1 MSSWGQ
7 STGASQVAKKAETKA
22 VAPQVVYDRSYYR
35 NLFNT
40 QRAVHN
46 EGRFALVGHENTCK
60 TGLAMWLLE
69 EEINSGKAIYVFD
82 VDNSA
87 MSTIMDLYPDN
98 ENIIVLPLLD
108 EMDDSIFNEDNSV
121 NYLQLIEKTKFFI
134 NDIAEG
140 IKNGDEVGGVIFD
153 GGSTFLKWCEFAM
166 RAALLRKGVIDEE
179 SDTFNQKEWRE
190 RNKLNRDVLDRLH
203 ALPVNKIFNT
213 FHLKAVQQYMD
224 DGSGKK
230 VLMTVG
236 ERPDWEKGTMRRF
249 SQQIFLSRFMK
260 KADAAAGV
268 KGDRKLSEGQWCVRA
283 TIEEMKGKFIQYVG
297 QTHTILNVQNGEA
310 TWYGLPFL
318 RPTGEG
324 ESDDSDI
331 ENTEE

>member
-1 MSSWGQ
+1 MSSWGAS
-7 STGASQVAKKAETKA
+7 STDKPLAKGEAQTQRVA
-22 VAPQVVYDRSYYR
+22 APQIVYDRSYYR

-69 EEINSGKAIYVFD
+69 DEIQSGKTVYVFD

-87 MSTIMDLYPDN
+87 MSTIMDLYPDK

-108 EMDDSIFNEDNSV
+108 EMDDSIFNDDNSI

-134 NDIAEG
+134 NDIGEEV
-140 IKNGDEVGGVIFD
+140 KNGADIGGIIFD

-166 RAALLRKGVIDEE
+166 RAALLRKGVIEEE

-203 ALPVNKIFNT
+203 ALHVNKIFNT
-213 FHLKAVQQYMD
+213 FHLKAVQEWMD

-236 ERPDWEKGTMRRF
+236 ERPEWDKGTMRRF
-249 SQQIFLSRFMK
+249 SQQIFLNRFMK
-260 KADAAAGV
+260 KADPAAGV
-268 KGDRKLSEGQWCVRA
+268 KRDRKLAENQWVVKA
-283 TIEEMKGKFIQYVG
+283 TIEEMKGKFIEYVG
-297 QTHTILNVQNGEA
+297 QTHTLLDVKDGKA
-310 TWYGLPFL
+310 TWFGLPFL
-318 RPTGEG
+318 RPVEG
-324 ESDDSDI
+324 KEDVED
-331 ENTEE
+331 NKN

>member
-1 MSSWGQ
+1 MSNWGQ
-7 STGASQVAKKAETKA
+7 TKTTSKATAKPAE
-22 VAPQVVYDRSYYR
+22 VAPQIVYDRSYYR

-60 TGLAMWLLE
+60 TGLAAWLLE
-69 EEINSGKAIYVFD
+69 EEINAGKNVYVFD

-87 MSTIMDLYPDN
+87 MSTIMDLYPDK

-134 NDIAEG
+134 NDIAEN
-140 IKNGDEVGGVIFD
+140 IKNGEDVGGVIFD

-166 RAALLRKGVIDEE
+166 RSALLRKGVIEEE
-179 SDTFNQKEWRE
+179 SDTFNQKEWRA

-213 FHLKAVQQYMD
+213 FHLKNIQQYMD

-230 VLMTVG
+230 VLMSVG

-249 SQQIFLSRFMK
+249 SQQIFLNRFMK
-260 KADAAAGV
+260 KADPAAGV
-268 KGDRKLSEGQWCVRA
+268 KGDRKLADGEWCVKA
-283 TIEEMKGKFIQYVG
+283 TIEEMKGKFIEYVG
-297 QTHTILNVQNGEA
+297 QTHTILNVKGGKA
-310 TWYGLPFL
+310 TWFGLPFL
-318 RPTGEG
+318 RPAGEKNA
-324 ESDDSDI
+324 DDS
-331 ENTEE
+331 N

>member
-1 MSSWGQ
+1 MSGWG
-7 STGASQVAKKAETKA
+7 AAAKPADPS
-22 VAPQVVYDRSYYR
+22 VAPAVPKVVYNREYYA
-35 NLFNT
+35 NLFNS
-40 QRAVHN
+40 QRAAHN
-46 EGRFALVGHENTCK
+46 EGRYALVGHENTCK
-60 TGLAMWLLE
+60 TGLACYLLE
-69 EEINSGKAIYVFD
+69 PEIQKGSKVYVFD

-87 MSTIMDLYPDN
+87 MSTIADLYPDH
-98 ENIIVLPLLD
+98 ENIVVLPLLD
-108 EMDDSIFNEDNSV
+108 EMDESIFNEDNSV
-121 NYLQLIEKTKFFI
+121 NYLQLIEKTKYFI
-134 NDIAEG
+134 NVIADN
-140 IKNGDEVGGVIFD
+140 IKNGQDVGGVIFD

-166 RAALLRKGVIDEE
+166 RAALIRKGVIEEE

-203 ALPVNKIFNT
+203 ALPVSKIFNT

-268 KGDRKLSEGQWCVRA
+268 KGDRPLSEGEWCV
-283 TIEEMKGKFIQYVG
+283 
-297 QTHTILNVQNGEA
+297 
-310 TWYGLPFL
+310 
-318 RPTGEG
+318 
-324 ESDDSDI
+324 
-331 ENTEE
+331 

>member
-1 MSSWGQ
+1 MSNWGQ
-7 STGASQVAKKAETKA
+7 TKTTSKATAKPAE
-22 VAPQVVYDRSYYR
+22 VAPQIVYDRSYYR

-60 TGLAMWLLE
+60 TGLAAWLLE
-69 EEINSGKAIYVFD
+69 EEINAGKNVYVFD

-87 MSTIMDLYPDN
+87 MSTIMDLYPDK

-134 NDIAEG
+134 NDIAEN
-140 IKNGDEVGGVIFD
+140 IKNGEDVGGVIFD

-166 RAALLRKGVIDEE
+166 RSALLRKGVIEEE

-213 FHLKAVQQYMD
+213 FHLKTIQQYMD

-230 VLMTVG
+230 VLMSVG

-249 SQQIFLSRFMK
+249 SQQIFLNRFMK
-260 KADAAAGV
+260 KADPAAGV
-268 KGDRKLSEGQWCVRA
+268 KGDRKLADGEWCVKA
-283 TIEEMKGKFIQYVG
+283 TIEEMKGKFIEYVG
-297 QTHTILNVQNGEA
+297 QTHTILNVKGGKA
-310 TWYGLPFL
+310 TWFGLPFL
-318 RPTGEG
+318 RPAGEKNA
-324 ESDDSDI
+324 DDS
-331 ENTEE
+331 N

>member
-1 MSSWGQ
+1 
-7 STGASQVAKKAETKA
+7 
-22 VAPQVVYDRSYYR
+22 
-35 NLFNT
+35 
-40 QRAVHN
+40 
-46 EGRFALVGHENTCK
+46 
-60 TGLAMWLLE
+60 
-69 EEINSGKAIYVFD
+69 
-82 VDNSA
+82 
-87 MSTIMDLYPDN
+87 MSTIMDLYPDKR
-98 ENIIVLPLLD
+98 NIIVLPLLD

-134 NDIAEG
+134 NDIAEN
-140 IKNGDEVGGVIFD
+140 IKNGEDVGGVIFD

-166 RAALLRKGVIDEE
+166 RSALLRKGVIEEE

-213 FHLKAVQQYMD
+213 FHLKNIQQYMD

-230 VLMTVG
+230 VLMSVG

-268 KGDRKLSEGQWCVRA
+268 KGDRTLSEGEWCVKA
-283 TIEEMKGKFIQYVG
+283 TIEEMKGRFIEFVG
-297 QTHTILNVQNGEA
+297 QTHTILTVKGGKA
-310 TWYGLPFL
+310 TWFGLPFL
-318 RPTGEG
+318 R
-324 ESDDSDI
+324 SDLDDSGTK
-331 ENTEE
+331 E

>member
-1 MSSWGQ
+1 MSGWG
-7 STGASQVAKKAETKA
+7 AAAKPADPS
-22 VAPQVVYDRSYYR
+22 VAPAVPKVVYNREYYA
-35 NLFNT
+35 NLFNS
-40 QRAVHN
+40 QRAAHN

-60 TGLAMWLLE
+60 TGLACYLLDP
-69 EEINSGKAIYVFD
+69 EIQNGSKVYVFD

-87 MSTIMDLYPDN
+87 MSTIADLYPDN

-108 EMDDSIFNEDNSV
+108 EMDESIFNDDNSV
-121 NYLQLIEKTKFFI
+121 NYLQLIEKTKYFI
-134 NDIAEG
+134 NVIADN
-140 IKNGDEVGGVIFD
+140 IKNGEDVGGVIFD

-166 RAALLRKGVIDEE
+166 RAALLRKGVIEEE

-203 ALPVNKIFNT
+203 ALPVSKIFNT
-213 FHLKAVQQYMD
+213 FHLKAVQEYMN
-224 DGSGKK
+224 DGTGKK

-268 KGDRKLSEGQWCVRA
+268 KGDRTLSDGEWCVKA
-283 TIEEMKGKFIQYVG
+283 TIEEMKGRFIEFVG
-297 QTHTILNVQNGEA
+297 QTHTILTVKDGKG
-310 TWYGLPFL
+310 TWFGLPFL
-318 RPTGEG
+318 R
-324 ESDDSDI
+324 SDLDDRDTK
-331 ENTEE
+331 E

>member
-1 MSSWGQ
+1 MSGWGAQ
-7 STGASQVAKKAETKA
+7 ANTTKA
-22 VAPQVVYDRSYYR
+22 KETAPAVPKIVYDRAYYS
-35 NLFNT
+35 NLFNS
-40 QRAVHN
+40 QRAAHN

-60 TGLAMWLLE
+60 TGLAAYLLE
-69 EEINSGKAIYVFD
+69 PEILAGKNIYVFD

-87 MSTIMDLYPDN
+87 MSTLSDLYPDA
-98 ENIIVLPLLD
+98 ENINVLPLLD
-108 EMDDSIFNEDNSV
+108 EMDESIFNEDNSV
-121 NYLQLIEKTKFFI
+121 NYLQLIEKTKYFI
-134 NDIAEG
+134 NVIADN
-140 IKNGDEVGGVIFD
+140 IKNGEEVGGVIFD

-166 RAALLRKGVIDEE
+166 RAALLRKGVIEEE

-213 FHLKAVQQYMD
+213 FHLKAIQQYMD

-260 KADAAAGV
+260 KADMAAGV
-268 KGDRKLSEGQWCVRA
+268 KGDRTLSEGEWCVKA
-283 TIEEMKGKFIQYVG
+283 TIEEMKGKFIQFVG
-297 QTHTILNVQNGEA
+297 QTHTILTVKGGKA
-310 TWYGLPFL
+310 TWFGLPFL
-318 RPTGEG
+318 R
-324 ESDDSDI
+324 SDLDDRDTK
-331 ENTEE
+331 E

>member
-1 MSSWGQ
+1 MSNWGQ
-7 STGASQVAKKAETKA
+7 TKTTSKATAKPAE
-22 VAPQVVYDRSYYR
+22 VAPQIVYDRSYYS

-60 TGLAMWLLE
+60 TGLAAWLLE
-69 EEINSGKAIYVFD
+69 EEINAGKNVNVFD

-87 MSTIMDLYPDN
+87 MSTIMDLYPDK

-134 NDIAEG
+134 NDIAEN
-140 IKNGDEVGGVIFD
+140 IKNGEDVGGVIFD

-166 RAALLRKGVIDEE
+166 RSALLRKGVIEEE

-213 FHLKAVQQYMD
+213 FHLKNIQQYMD

-230 VLMTVG
+230 VLMSVG

-249 SQQIFLSRFMK
+249 SQQIFLNRFMK
-260 KADAAAGV
+260 KADPAAGV
-268 KGDRKLSEGQWCVRA
+268 KGDRKLADGEWCVKA
-283 TIEEMKGKFIQYVG
+283 TIEEMKGKFIEYVG
-297 QTHTILNVQNGEA
+297 QTHTILNVKGGKA
-310 TWYGLPFL
+310 TWFGLPFL
-318 RPTGEG
+318 RPAGEKNA
-324 ESDDSDI
+324 DDS
-331 ENTEE
+331 N

>member
-1 MSSWGQ
+1 MSGWG
-7 STGASQVAKKAETKA
+7 AAAKPADPS
-22 VAPQVVYDRSYYR
+22 VAPAVPKVVYNREYYA
-35 NLFNT
+35 NLFNS
-40 QRAVHN
+40 QRAAHN
-46 EGRFALVGHENTCK
+46 EGRYALVGHENTCK
-60 TGLAMWLLE
+60 TGLACYLLE
-69 EEINSGKAIYVFD
+69 PEIQKGSKVYVFD

-87 MSTIMDLYPDN
+87 MSTIADLYPDN
-98 ENIIVLPLLD
+98 ENIVVLPLLD
-108 EMDDSIFNEDNSV
+108 EMDESIFNEDNSV
-121 NYLQLIEKTKFFI
+121 NYLQLIEKTKYFI
-134 NDIAEG
+134 NVIADN
-140 IKNGDEVGGVIFD
+140 IKNGQDVGGVIFD

-203 ALPVNKIFNT
+203 ALPVSKIFNT

-268 KGDRKLSEGQWCVRA
+268 KGDRTLSEGEWCVKA
-283 TIEEMKGKFIQYVG
+283 TIEEMKGRFIEFVG
-297 QTHTILNVQNGEA
+297 QTHTILTVKGGKA
-310 TWYGLPFL
+310 TWFGLPFL
-318 RPTGEG
+318 R
-324 ESDDSDI
+324 SDLDDSATK
-331 ENTEE
+331 E

>member
-1 MSSWGQ
+1 MSNWGTQ
-7 STGASQVAKKAETKA
+7 ASTSKAKETAPA
-22 VAPQVVYDRSYYR
+22 VPKIVYDRTYYS
-35 NLFNT
+35 NLFNS
-40 QRAVHN
+40 QCAAHN

-60 TGLAMWLLE
+60 TGLAAYLLE
-69 EEINSGKAIYVFD
+69 PEILAGKNIYVFD

-87 MSTIMDLYPDN
+87 MSTLSDLYPDA
-98 ENIIVLPLLD
+98 ENINVLPLLD

-121 NYLQLIEKTKFFI
+121 NYLQLIEKTKYFI
-134 NDIAEG
+134 NVIAEN
-140 IKNGDEVGGVIFD
+140 IKNGEDVGGVIFD

-166 RAALLRKGVIDEE
+166 RAALLRKGIIENEDD
-179 SDTFNQKEWRE
+179 SFNQKEWRE

-230 VLMTVG
+230 VLMAVG

-260 KADAAAGV
+260 KADMAAGV
-268 KGDRKLSEGQWCVRA
+268 KGDRTLSEGEWCVKA
-283 TIEEMKGKFIQYVG
+283 TIEEMKGKFIQFVG
-297 QTHTILNVQNGEA
+297 QTHTILSVKGGKA
-310 TWYGLPFL
+310 TWFGLPFL
-318 RPTGEG
+318 R
-324 ESDDSDI
+324 SDLDDNTSDA
-331 ENTEE
+331 EK

>member
-1 MSSWGQ
+1 MSAWGKVDN
-7 STGASQVAKKAETKA
+7 STVKETAPA
-22 VAPQVVYDRSYYR
+22 VPKIVYNRDYYA
-35 NLFNT
+35 NLFNS
-40 QRAVHN
+40 QRATHN
-46 EGRFALVGHENTCK
+46 EGRYALVGHENTCK
-60 TGLAMWLLE
+60 TGLACYLLE
-69 EEINSGKAIYVFD
+69 PEIESGKTIYVLD

-87 MSTIMDLYPDN
+87 MSTIGDLYPDK

-121 NYLQLIEKTKFFI
+121 NYLQLIEKTKYFI
-134 NDIAEG
+134 NVIADSIKEG
-140 IKNGDEVGGVIFD
+140 AEVGGVIFD

-203 ALPVNKIFNT
+203 ALPVGKIFNT
-213 FHLKAVQQYMD
+213 FHLKAVQQYMN
-224 DGSGKK
+224 DGTGKK

-260 KADAAAGV
+260 KADEAAGV
-268 KGDRKLSEGQWCVRA
+268 KGDRTLQDGEWCVKA
-283 TIEEMKGKFIQYVG
+283 TIEEMKGRYIEFVG
-297 QTHTILNVQNGEA
+297 QTHTILTVKDGKA
-310 TWYGLPFL
+310 TWFGLPFL
-318 RPTGEG
+318 R
-324 ESDDSDI
+324 SDLDDTK
-331 ENTEE
+331 NTKE

>member
-1 MSSWGQ
+1 MSNWGQ
-7 STGASQVAKKAETKA
+7 TKTTSKATAKPAE
-22 VAPQVVYDRSYYR
+22 VAPQIVYDRSYYR

-46 EGRFALVGHENTCK
+46 ECRFALVGHENTCK
-60 TGLAMWLLE
+60 TGLAAWLLE
-69 EEINSGKAIYVFD
+69 EEINAGKNVYVFD

-87 MSTIMDLYPDN
+87 MSTIMDLYPDK

-121 NYLQLIEKTKFFI
+121 NYLQLIEKNKFFI
-134 NDIAEG
+134 NDIAEN
-140 IKNGDEVGGVIFD
+140 IKNGEDVGGVIFD

-166 RAALLRKGVIDEE
+166 RSALLRKGVIEEE

-213 FHLKAVQQYMD
+213 FHLKNIQQYMD

-230 VLMTVG
+230 VLMSVG

-249 SQQIFLSRFMK
+249 SQQIFLNRFMK
-260 KADAAAGV
+260 KADPAAGV
-268 KGDRKLSEGQWCVRA
+268 KGDRKLADGEWCVKA
-283 TIEEMKGKFIQYVG
+283 TIEEMKGKFIEYVG
-297 QTHTILNVQNGEA
+297 QTHTILNVKGGKA
-310 TWYGLPFL
+310 TWFGLPFL
-318 RPTGEG
+318 RPAGEKNA
-324 ESDDSDI
+324 DDS
-331 ENTEE
+331 N

>member
-1 MSSWGQ
+1 MSNWGQ
-7 STGASQVAKKAETKA
+7 TKTTSKATAKPAE
-22 VAPQVVYDRSYYR
+22 VAPQIVYDRSYYR

-60 TGLAMWLLE
+60 TGLAAWLLE
-69 EEINSGKAIYVFD
+69 EEINAGKNVYVFD

-87 MSTIMDLYPDN
+87 MSTIMDLYPDK

-134 NDIAEG
+134 NDIAEN
-140 IKNGDEVGGVIFD
+140 IKNGEDVGGVIFD

-166 RAALLRKGVIDEE
+166 RSALLRKGVIEEE

-213 FHLKAVQQYMD
+213 FHLKNIQQYMD

-230 VLMTVG
+230 VLMSVG

-249 SQQIFLSRFMK
+249 SQQIFLNRVMK
-260 KADAAAGV
+260 KADPAAGV
-268 KGDRKLSEGQWCVRA
+268 KGDRKLADGEWCVKA
-283 TIEEMKGKFIQYVG
+283 TIEEMKGKFIEYVG
-297 QTHTILNVQNGEA
+297 QTHTILNVKGGKA
-310 TWYGLPFL
+310 TWFGLPFL
-318 RPTGEG
+318 RPAGEKNA
-324 ESDDSDI
+324 DDS
-331 ENTEE
+331 N

>member
-1 MSSWGQ
+1 MSNWGQ
-7 STGASQVAKKAETKA
+7 TKTTSKATAKPAE
-22 VAPQVVYDRSYYR
+22 VAPQIVDDRSYYR
-35 NLFNT
+35 TLVNT

-60 TGLAMWLLE
+60 TGLAAWLLE
-69 EEINSGKAIYVFD
+69 EEINAGKNVYVFD

-87 MSTIMDLYPDN
+87 MSTIMDLYPDK

-134 NDIAEG
+134 NDIAEN
-140 IKNGDEVGGVIFD
+140 IKNGEDVGGVIFD

-166 RAALLRKGVIDEE
+166 RSALLRKGVIEEE

-213 FHLKAVQQYMD
+213 FHLKNIQQYMD

-230 VLMTVG
+230 VLMSVG

-249 SQQIFLSRFMK
+249 SQQIFLNRFMK
-260 KADAAAGV
+260 KADPAAGV
-268 KGDRKLSEGQWCVRA
+268 KGDRKLADGEWCVKA
-283 TIEEMKGKFIQYVG
+283 TIEEMKGKFIEYVG
-297 QTHTILNVQNGEA
+297 QTHTILNVKGGKA
-310 TWYGLPFL
+310 TWFGLPFL
-318 RPTGEG
+318 RPAGEKNA
-324 ESDDSDI
+324 DDS
-331 ENTEE
+331 N

>member
-1 MSSWGQ
+1 MSGWG
-7 STGASQVAKKAETKA
+7 AAAKPADPS
-22 VAPQVVYDRSYYR
+22 VAPAVPKVVYNREYYA
-35 NLFNT
+35 NLFNS
-40 QRAVHN
+40 QRAAHN
-46 EGRFALVGHENTCK
+46 EGRYALVGHENTCK
-60 TGLAMWLLE
+60 TGLACYLLE
-69 EEINSGKAIYVFD
+69 PEIQKGSKVYVFD

-87 MSTIMDLYPDN
+87 MSTIADLYPDK
-98 ENIIVLPLLD
+98 ENIVVLPLLD
-108 EMDDSIFNEDNSV
+108 EMDESIFNEDNSV
-121 NYLQLIEKTKFFI
+121 NYLQLIEKTKYFI
-134 NDIAEG
+134 NVIADN
-140 IKNGDEVGGVIFD
+140 IKNGQDVGGVIFD

-166 RAALLRKGVIDEE
+166 RAALIRKGVIEEE

-203 ALPVNKIFNT
+203 ALPVSKIFNT

-268 KGDRKLSEGQWCVRA
+268 KGDRTLSENEWCVKA
-283 TIEEMKGKFIQYVG
+283 TIEEMKGRFIEFVG
-297 QTHTILNVQNGEA
+297 QTHTILTVKDGKA
-310 TWYGLPFL
+310 TWFGLPFL
-318 RPTGEG
+318 R
-324 ESDDSDI
+324 SDLDDRDTK
-331 ENTEE
+331 E